1 VAVPQG
7 AGEHGYPVRGRIRTG
22 CLMRGIPGSK
32 LRAATLGAIYAE
44 RVAVPVDSASD
55 EQLLNQW
62 RERLLTAL
70 VTTALAVLVPAW
82 ALQLWQAAQ
91 GVSGAELGLWSNLAG
106 IAALLALRFWRGRY
120 GLRASIVIGVACTVV
135 AASFVEEGFAP
146 AQCVLV
152 CLVTLVAALLFN
164 ARIAALVLL
173 ANVLCMGAAAWA
185 FSRGLRPPHGYEHL
199 DVGQPLNWLRIGL
212 YTTFGSA
219 TAAVGASY
227 LLRKL
232 RETLDARTQLLA
244 SLRAE
249 VAERERT
256 ASALEHTQARLLHA
270 QKLEAIGQLAAG
282 IAHDF
287 NNTLSVVSL
296 EAELLKLHS
305 VSEPVER
312 AADALMAA
320 ATRGKQLTQQLL
332 MFSRVERRRNARI
345 EATHVLTTCADTL
358 RRLLSAELTFDV
370 TIASGPLWLPLSEG
384 ELQQIV
390 LNLGLNARDAV
401 SGRAGAHVRLS
412 LEPLQLGPER
422 AAMLG
427 VAPGPFCVLRC
438 EDAGAGMSA
447 STLQRA
453 FEPFFSTKPA
463 GRGTGLGLTNVWNIA
478 QAAHGA
484 VHIDTTPD
492 VSTTCCVYLPL
503 VAAGSATS
511 MIAPAPKASGTVLV
525 VEDDIR
531 IRALIV
537 TTLGEAG
544 YSVLD
549 APNVDAALVLERDYA
564 GSIDVL
570 CTDVVMP
577 GRPARELIA
586 VLRTRRPN
594 IRVVVCSGYSPD
606 EQIARGILSGECE
619 HLEKP
624 FTRNALLT
632 VIGTTLE
639 TPLDLASAPPAQR
652 RDNLT

>member
-1 VAVPQG
+1 
-7 AGEHGYPVRGRIRTG
+7 
-22 CLMRGIPGSK
+22 MS
-32 LRAATLGAIYAE
+32 AAE
-44 RVAVPVDSASD
+44 DSATSELASD
-55 EQLLNQW
+55 ELLLNQW
-62 RERLLTAL
+62 RERLLIALISTAL
-70 VTTALAVLVPAW
+70 VVLLPAW
-82 ALQLWQAAQ
+82 SLQLWQSRH
-91 GVSGAELGLWSNLAG
+91 GVSGAELGLWWNLAG
-106 IAALLALRFWRGRY
+106 MAVLLLLRLWRGPY
-120 GLRASIVIGVACTVV
+120 VLRASIVIGVACTVV

-152 CLVTLVAALLFN
+152 CLVTTVAALLFN
-164 ARIAALVLL
+164 ARVAAGVL
-173 ANVLCMGAAAWA
+173 AINVLCMGVAAYA

-199 DVGQPLNWLRIGL
+199 DISQPLNWVRMGL

-227 LLRKL
+227 LLSKL
-232 RETLDARTQLLA
+232 RDTLQARTKLLA

-256 ASALEHTQARLLHA
+256 ASVLERTQARLLHA

-296 EAELLKLHS
+296 EAELLKRHN
-305 VSEPVER
+305 VSEPVGR
-312 AADALMAA
+312 AADALMSA

-332 MFSRVERRRNARI
+332 LFSRVERRRNAHI
-345 EATHVLTTCADTL
+345 EATQVLTACADTL
-358 RRLLSAELTFDV
+358 RRLLPAELTFEV
-370 TIASGPLWLPLSEG
+370 AIASGPLWLPLSES

-401 SGRAGAHVRLS
+401 SGRAGARVCLS
-412 LEPLQLGPER
+412 LERLQISTEQ
-422 AAMLG
+422 AALLG
-427 VAPGPFCVLRC
+427 VAPGLFCMLRC
-438 EDAGAGMSA
+438 EDAGEGMSA

-478 QAAHGA
+478 QSAHGA
-484 VHIDTTPD
+484 VHIDSTPG
-492 VSTTCCVYLPL
+492 VGTTCCVYLPL
-503 VAAGSATS
+503 SAATTADSAVAPG
-511 MIAPAPKASGTVLV
+511 PKTIQSGGTVLV

-537 TTLGEAG
+537 TTLSEAG

-549 APNVDAALVLERDYA
+549 APNVDAALVLERNHA
-564 GSIDVL
+564 GSIEVL

-586 VLRTRRPN
+586 ELRARRPN
-594 IRVVVCSGYSPD
+594 IGVVVCSGYAPD
-606 EQIARGILSGECE
+606 EQIARGIYSGDCKQ
-619 HLEKP
+619 LDKP
-624 FTRNALLT
+624 FTRSALLT
-632 VIGTTLE
+632 VVAAALPETKS
-639 TPLDLASAPPAQR
+639 TPLHER
-652 RDNLT
+652 RDRPS

>member
-1 VAVPQG
+1 
-7 AGEHGYPVRGRIRTG
+7 
-22 CLMRGIPGSK
+22 MRKPIYAARVG
-32 LRAATLGAIYAE
+32 AATA
-44 RVAVPVDSASD
+44 PDSAMSADD

-62 RERLLTAL
+62 RERLLNAL
-70 VTTALAVLVPAW
+70 ITTALAVLVPAW
-82 ALQLWQAAQ
+82 SLQMWQSQ
-91 GVSGAELGLWSNLAG
+91 HGVAGAELGVWWNFAG
-106 IAALLALRFWRGRY
+106 MAALLALRLWRGPHAV
-120 GLRASIVIGVACTVV
+120 RAGTVIGVACVVV

-152 CLVTLVAALLFN
+152 CLVTTLAALLFN
-164 ARIAALVLL
+164 ARIAAAVLA
-173 ANVLCMGAAAWA
+173 ANVLCMALAAYA
-185 FSRGLRPPHGYEHL
+185 FGKGLRPTHGYEHL
-199 DVGQPLNWLRIGL
+199 DITQPLNWVRIGL

-232 RETLDARTQLLA
+232 RETLEARTRLLE

-256 ASALEHTQARLLHA
+256 ASVLERTQARLAHA
-270 QKLEAIGQLAAG
+270 QKLEAVGQLAAG

-305 VSEPVER
+305 ASEPVGR
-312 AADALMAA
+312 AADALLAA

-332 MFSRVERRRNARI
+332 LFSRVERKRNARI
-345 EATHVLTTCADTL
+345 EATQVLTACADTL
-358 RRLLSAELTFDV
+358 RRLLPAELSFEV
-370 TIASGPLWLPLSEG
+370 SIATGPLWLPLSEG

-401 SGRAGAHVRLS
+401 SGRSGVRVCLS
-412 LEPLQLGPER
+412 LELVEIGEEQ
-422 AAMLG
+422 AALLG
-427 VAPGPFCVLRC
+427 VAPGQFCMLRC

-478 QAAHGA
+478 QSAHGA
-484 VHIDTTPD
+484 VHIDSTPG
-492 VSTTCCVYLPL
+492 VGTTCCVYLPL
-503 VAAGSATS
+503 AAAVAASSAG
-511 MIAPAPKASGTVLV
+511 APAPEAVRAGGTVLV

-537 TTLGEAG
+537 TNLSEAG
-544 YSVLD
+544 YTVLD
-549 APNVDAALVLERDYA
+549 APNVDAALVLERSYP
-564 GSIDVL
+564 GSIEVL

-586 VLRTRRPN
+586 ELRARRPN
-594 IRVVVCSGYSPD
+594 IRVVVCSGYAPD
-606 EQIARGILSGECE
+606 EQIARGISSGEC
-619 HLEKP
+619 LQLDKP
-624 FTRNALLT
+624 FTRTALLS
-632 VIGTTLE
+632 VIGAAIE
-639 TPLDLASAPPAQR
+639 AHPALAAAALAEW
-652 RDNLT
+652 RDSVS